1 MDEIKELKA
10 QAYDILAQTEHI
22 TMTQLNPL
30 REQLSI
36 VNKKIEE
43 LHFKLKSSEE
53 VNPVPKPVKE

>member
-22 TMTQLNPL
+22 TITQLNPL

-36 VNKKIEE
+36 INKKIEE
-43 LHFKLKSSEE
+43 LHSKL
-53 VNPVPKPVKE
+53 NLPKDIEPTKE

>member
-10 QAYDILAQTEHI
+10 QGYDILAQMEHI
-22 TMTQLNPL
+22 RITQLDPL

-43 LHFKLKSSEE
+43 LYSKLNLSKDIE
-53 VNPVPKPVKE
+53 PPKE